1 MKRVTLIVGHYGSG
15 KTEVSVNL
23 VMSLKNEY
31 DKVAILDMDIANP
44 YFRSRERQAFLE
56 EKGVAVHFNSFGYDI
71 TEDLPALSAAMRTP
85 LENKDYHVIADVGG
99 DDAGARVLNQFR
111 KYFVDED
118 DCEML
123 MVVNAN
129 RPQTDTP
136 EGAIYHIDAIRRET
150 GLKVAGLIN
159 NTHLLRETKTG
170 DIIKGYE
177 MCREIEKR
185 TGIPLRFSTCVA
197 ELAGELARV
206 GPDDMLIYPINLFM
220 RPTWLDQPVQTN
232 KSGSI
237 FDVR

>member
-1 MKRVTLIVGHYGSG
+1 MKRITLIVGHYGSG

-23 VMSLKNEY
+23 VMSMKQEF

-56 EKGVAVHFNSFGYDI
+56 EKGIAVHFNSFGYDI
-71 TEDLPALSAAMRTP
+71 TEDLPALSAVMRTP
-85 LENKDYHVIADVGG
+85 LENKAWRVIADVGG
-99 DDAGARVLNQFR
+99 DDAGARVLNQFH
-111 KYFVDED
+111 KYFENEA

-136 EGAIYHIDAIRRET
+136 EGAVYHIDAIQSET

-159 NTHLLRETKTG
+159 NTHLLRETTA
-170 DIIKGYE
+170 DDVIKGYD

-185 TGIPLRFSTCVA
+185 TGIPLRYSTCVA
-197 ELAGELARV
+197 ELAAELARK
-206 GPDDMLIYPINLFM
+206 GPEDMLIYPIRLFM
-220 RPTWLDQPVQTN
+220 RPTWLDRPVQTS